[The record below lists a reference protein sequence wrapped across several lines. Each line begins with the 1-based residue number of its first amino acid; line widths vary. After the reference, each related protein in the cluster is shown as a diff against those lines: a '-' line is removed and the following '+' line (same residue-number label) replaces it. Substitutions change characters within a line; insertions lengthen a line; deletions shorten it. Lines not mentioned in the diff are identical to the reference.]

1 LAEVVVRRRW
11 PIQAV
16 LLAVVLVAATAVPS
30 LETRF
35 DPAELVAADEA
46 VRADGAH
53 AAALFGTVSD
63 PIVVLLDGRD
73 ADVDLLA
80 PTELARTHQLA
91 RRLSRIEGVRAVH
104 SLTTTPLPMR
114 ELDDAALEDLDALE
128 GSEGEAEQDAALS
141 ALQRIAAA
149 DPSRFPAGILSM
161 ESGQID
167 VRPIGRGD
175 VLTVNEAARAR
186 DVLREMPLLRRRL
199 ASQNGRVVVV
209 VVEPEP
215 DRGVEAQTAILEQV
229 RALLDER
236 PGVSVSVTGIPAMR
250 AEMITAMRR
259 DQGHL
264 VALATLG
271 ALVVLLLGMR
281 SVAGV
286 VLPLA
291 TVGISVVLA
300 IGLMVASGTPMNLL
314 TNMLP
319 PLLLTIGLADA
330 MHLVV
335 RYRDELAVRPGR
347 VAAAIETVRSM
358 WLACLMTSLTTAVGF
373 GALML
378 QESEGL
384 RRFGW
389 IAACSAMLTYVV
401 TMLFVSAW
409 LPAFGLPHD
418 RSVATQGGGW
428 LERGLVAVGRAIAR
442 RPWGTLVLAAILT
455 VAAAWTARGL
465 VVESRLLDQFAEDSE
480 VARASL
486 ALEAELDG
494 FRALDLVIEGPPGLF
509 GTVEGMTLLD
519 AVASEA
525 LGHDGVLRATTAADW
540 ARDADARLGGEPTA
554 ARGRFLADDQVAAML
569 DLVARGDAAGLARYV
584 TDDRAAARVE
594 IRLVDHGAS
603 RTLAMVERLRDL
615 ARGLRSDVRVTAVG
629 EAFVSSRGLERIV
642 TSLGSLAA
650 AVVLIFLLMTLLFRS
665 LRLGLLAIPPNVLP
679 LLVTLAYMVWRGI
692 PLHAATVI
700 VFTVT
705 VGLAVDG
712 TTHVVARYREEL
724 EKGGTR
730 EDVLV
735 RTIAGSGRP
744 VLLSSV
750 TLMVGYFALLSSTF
764 EPVRLFGEL
773 SAVAIAASTVSQTF
787 LLPALLTVAAPG
799 PPRRQSETRPSSD
812 AVKAAS
818 SGK

>member
-1 LAEVVVRRRW
+1 
-11 PIQAV
+11 
-16 LLAVVLVAATAVPS
+16 
-30 LETRF
+30 
-35 DPAELVAADEA
+35 
-46 VRADGAH
+46 
-53 AAALFGTVSD
+53 
-63 PIVVLLDGRD
+63 
-73 ADVDLLA
+73 
-80 PTELARTHQLA
+80 
-91 RRLSRIEGVRAVH
+91 
-104 SLTTTPLPMR
+104 
-114 ELDDAALEDLDALE
+114 
-128 GSEGEAEQDAALS
+128 
-141 ALQRIAAA
+141 
-149 DPSRFPAGILSM
+149 
-161 ESGQID
+161 
-167 VRPIGRGD
+167 
-175 VLTVNEAARAR
+175 
-186 DVLREMPLLRRRL
+186 
-199 ASQNGRVVVV
+199 
-209 VVEPEP
+209 
-215 DRGVEAQTAILEQV
+215 
-229 RALLDER
+229 
-236 PGVSVSVTGIPAMR
+236 
-250 AEMITAMRR
+250 
-259 DQGHL
+259 

-712 TTHVVARYREEL
+712 PTHVVARYREEL

>member
-1 LAEVVVRRRW
+1 VV
-11 PIQAV
+11 
-16 LLAVVLVAATAVPS
+16 
-30 LETRF
+30 
-35 DPAELVAADEA
+35 
-46 VRADGAH
+46 
-53 AAALFGTVSD
+53 
-63 PIVVLLDGRD
+63 
-73 ADVDLLA
+73 
-80 PTELARTHQLA
+80 
-91 RRLSRIEGVRAVH
+91 
-104 SLTTTPLPMR
+104 
-114 ELDDAALEDLDALE
+114 
-128 GSEGEAEQDAALS
+128 
-141 ALQRIAAA
+141 
-149 DPSRFPAGILSM
+149 
-161 ESGQID
+161 
-167 VRPIGRGD
+167 
-175 VLTVNEAARAR
+175 
-186 DVLREMPLLRRRL
+186 
-199 ASQNGRVVVV
+199 
-209 VVEPEP
+209 
-215 DRGVEAQTAILEQV
+215 
-229 RALLDER
+229 
-236 PGVSVSVTGIPAMR
+236 
-250 AEMITAMRR
+250 
-259 DQGHL
+259 
-264 VALATLG
+264 LATLG

-665 LRLGLLAIPPNVLP
+665 LRLGLLAIP
-679 LLVTLAYMVWRGI
+679 
-692 PLHAATVI
+692 LHAATVI